1 MSDSSYWSIVF
12 FKCYICLLIF
22 NMVVLPITESE
33 ALEFPIIFL
42 LFLILVIFKV
52 LFIYLRSL
60 IFYIH
65 ICKTHICI

>member
-1 MSDSSYWSIVF
+1 MSVSSYWSIVF

-33 ALEFPIIFL
+33 AMEFPTIIVL
-42 LFLILVIFKV
+42 LLLTLVIFKV
-52 LFIYLRSL
+52 WFIYLSSL

-65 ICKTHICI
+65 ICKIYI